1 MAGSQATEL
10 LRLANTVDIHGSLCG
25 QVFANRMLDTLSR
38 KATITFITD
47 GGNKV
52 LQIAGYGVTLCK
64 VDGALTLP
72 AGSVLQQ
79 HVLYR
84 PPHSNNASWDA
95 LVVESDQVAYLLQMT
110 VASAH
115 PVKQH
120 GLAAGKDLLESCGF
134 KGEVRLVFLLPPRAF
149 SAFVVPQA
157 ILTADGAAS
166 VTAWSQEKWCVDK
179 VNNGRTFWPPQQR
192 E

>member
-110 VASAH
+110 VAS
-115 PVKQH
+115 
-120 GLAAGKDLLESCGF
+120 
-134 KGEVRLVFLLPPRAF
+134 F